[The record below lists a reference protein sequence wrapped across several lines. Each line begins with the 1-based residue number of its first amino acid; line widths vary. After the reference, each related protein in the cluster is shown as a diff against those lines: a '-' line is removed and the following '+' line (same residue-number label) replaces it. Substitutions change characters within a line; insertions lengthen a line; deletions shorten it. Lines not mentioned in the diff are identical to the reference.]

1 MRTWIATL
9 FSLTLLLPAEAAA
22 GRAGGLRAPPPIA
35 FARSP
40 PIEVNAGGRILTI
53 HTRPTQLPLQER
65 IAPTL
70 TGTRKPL
77 WLDRT
82 NLDALANPSTS
93 TSTLLRVETDAGTT
107 LIKTS
112 PKLSPWQRDIIRNEL
127 PPVMSR
133 EASLP
138 VTFDGSTLGLANG
151 TSLRLAPDRV
161 LHRPQWMRLAPPLR
175 LFATAP
181 RAPHVTRGG

>member
-35 FARSP
+35 FAGSP

-53 HTRPTQLPLQER
+53 HTRPTQLPLQQR

-82 NLDALANPSTS
+82 NLGALANPSTS
-93 TSTLLRVETDAGTT
+93 TRTLLRFETPTGTT
-107 LIKTS
+107 LIESRQPLDTIRDV
-112 PKLSPWQRDIIRNEL
+112 LSR
-127 PPVMSR
+127 VMSR

-138 VTFDGSTLGLANG
+138 VKFDGSTLELANG
-151 TSLRLAPDRV
+151 ASLRLAPDRV

-175 LFATAP
+175 LSATAP
-181 RAPHVTRGG
+181 RARQVARDG